1 MARERDQEL
10 ARFAAAHHAVFTGTH
25 ASMLGFS
32 RKERD
37 HRIAT
42 RQWWVLFENV
52 FRMAGAPRSWKG
64 DLLAACWAGGFR
76 AAASHRSAAALW
88 GLAGAR
94 RNIAEITCP
103 RWRRAR
109 HDLVVAHE
117 TKALDPAD
125 LTVVD
130 CIPVTSPDL
139 TLLHLA
145 AVCHPSTVE
154 MAFDAAER
162 RELVTRSSVEALV
175 RRLGK
180 QGRNGIGVLRDLL
193 ERHDPAQKP
202 RHSEME
208 TKVLQV
214 LRRNGLPTPV
224 TQYEIRRSNGVLVA
238 QVDAAYPEWKVAI
251 EYDSYEW
258 HTGRARLDR
267 DTERRLKI
275 QGVGWSPVTATA
287 TNLRGDGHRFVEAI
301 LASRKPNSP
310 GFATPK
316 P

>member
-1 MARERDQEL
+1 MTRDRDQEL
-10 ARFAAAHHAVFTGTH
+10 ARFAAAHYAVFTRSH
-25 ASMLGFS
+25 ASMAGLTLG
-32 RKERD
+32 ERRQ
-37 HRIAT
+37 RIET
-42 RQWWVLFENV
+42 GQWSVLYDNV
-52 FRMAGAPRSWKG
+52 YRAAGAPRCWRG

-76 AAASHRSAAALW
+76 AVASHRSAAALW
-88 GLAGAR
+88 QLAGAR
-94 RNIAEITCP
+94 RNIVEITCP
-103 RWRRAR
+103 RWRRAQ
-109 HDLVVAHE
+109 HEELVVHE
-117 TKALDPAD
+117 TKALDPVD

-130 CIPVTSPDL
+130 RIPVTNPEL

-180 QGRNGIGVLRDLL
+180 QGRNGIGVLRELL
-193 ERHDPAQKP
+193 ERHDPAQTP

-214 LRRNGLPTPV
+214 LRRNGLPVPI
-224 TQYEIRRSNGVLVA
+224 TQYEIRRHDGVLVA

-258 HTGRARLDR
+258 HTGRARLDK
-267 DTERRLKI
+267 DVKRRLAI
-275 QGVGWSPVTATA
+275 QRARWCPVTATA
-287 TNLRGDGHRFVEAI
+287 ANLRGDGHEFVEAI
-301 LASRKPNSP
+301 LASRR
-310 GFATPK
+310 AD
-316 P
+316 